1 MLYTAAIS
9 TDALHVRDSSRNESP
24 PQRRPILRTNWE
36 DGYIE
41 EEDASVTLSSDTRMT
56 ALVSLDLR
64 TLSHAW
70 KDALSAVSDIVSLLA
85 VTFSGGEELLVRIL
99 QTFFIF
105 LFSTS
110 FNVCV
115 VMVMNNIKVTEKTE
129 IEN

>member
-1 MLYTAAIS
+1 M
-9 TDALHVRDSSRNESP
+9 
-24 PQRRPILRTNWE
+24 
-36 DGYIE
+36 
-41 EEDASVTLSSDTRMT
+41 TLSSDTRMT